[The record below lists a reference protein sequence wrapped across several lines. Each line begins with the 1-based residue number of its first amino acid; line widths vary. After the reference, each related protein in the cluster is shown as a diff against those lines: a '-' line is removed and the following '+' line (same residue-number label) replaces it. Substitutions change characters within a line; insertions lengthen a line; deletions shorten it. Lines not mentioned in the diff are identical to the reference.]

1 MNTLHANRRSLS
13 LARRHATG
21 FTLVELMV
29 AMVLGLIVI
38 AGVTSVFL
46 SGQQSF
52 RTNGALADVQDSS
65 RIAFELMARDIRQA
79 GLTGCNSTNDRIAD
93 ILNNQS
99 TAWWADWNN
108 VIAGYDNAAVDPAVT
123 SLAAPNAVAGTSSL
137 ELIGAGVDPSQTTA
151 MYDGTTPAFTLALPA
166 PELTPG
172 DAVRVCTPGHAAL
185 FQTSGYTQSSGTVD
199 FGGTA
204 SPGNSTT
211 DLSYPPG
218 SGRCTAAQSGTY
230 PPAIYCFPPNSLLSE
245 LQAVDWYVGTNKENG
260 TSLYR
265 ISLQNLGGVP
275 TPVSQEMVRGVT
287 KMTISYL
294 DPALNNS
301 FETAAQIT
309 AGSGWPGVTAVNVAL
324 TVDSTFQ
331 RASVNGQAPIQRTY
345 SFTTTLRNRV
355 N

>member
-46 SGQQSF
+46 AGQQSF

-151 MYDGTTPAFTLALPA
+151 MYDGTTPAVTLALPA
-166 PELTPG
+166 PDLAAG
-172 DAVRVCTPGHAAL
+172 DVVMVCTPGHAAL
-185 FQTSGYTQSSGTVD
+185 FQT
-199 FGGTA
+199 
-204 SPGNSTT
+204 
-211 DLSYPPG
+211 
-218 SGRCTAAQSGTY
+218 
-230 PPAIYCFPPNSLLSE
+230 
-245 LQAVDWYVGTNKENG
+245 
-260 TSLYR
+260 
-265 ISLQNLGGVP
+265 
-275 TPVSQEMVRGVT
+275 
-287 KMTISYL
+287 
-294 DPALNNS
+294 
-301 FETAAQIT
+301 
-309 AGSGWPGVTAVNVAL
+309 
-324 TVDSTFQ
+324 
-331 RASVNGQAPIQRTY
+331 
-345 SFTTTLRNRV
+345 
-355 N
+355 